1 MVNIFMQI
9 LDMSITASYVI
20 LAVMGVRL
28 LLRKAPKKYAYA
40 MWIAPL
46 FRLLCP
52 VSIQSVASAFN
63 FSPMHRAA
71 SQTGGELQFIPRD
84 VVIPQS
90 NAEIPPVDTVITPV
104 TSPVDTVIS
113 TVPPVMDTA
122 GTAPMPSVTPEAS
135 VNPLQVLIFV
145 GMIIWLIGMAVMVT
159 VSVVNYFRLK
169 KGLRFATRMEGN
181 VWQCETVRSPFL
193 VGLIK
198 PKIYLPYGLDE
209 QTEGYILAHER
220 YHLKRFDHIAK
231 LLGYTALTV
240 HWFNPLCHLAF
251 RLMNGDMEMSCDEH
265 VLERNNI
272 PTTQYSYSL
281 LTIATN
287 RRFPAATPLA
297 FAETGVKE
305 RMINVLKWKKPKK
318 WVSVVAVMVCVIL
331 LISCTTNPKVN
342 DTTADELQVGN
353 PAMLEFPGV
362 KWFVTP
368 DELKEAL
375 NITEEQI
382 LSEYIDTPEND
393 EGWDYDTYY
402 LDVADLVLFDREVT
416 YANFQFRRD
425 PGYDFGFDTAMV
437 MFAEDTDMQVL
448 KEELIDIYGTGVGSE
463 YEHYIYEK
471 AEKHYFTAHN
481 SKMEQ
486 TLEYMANAGYRYMD
500 DLEGN
505 PYKDALESPDHMH
518 YEWVATTGG
527 FLETYGI
534 TDLFKALRGEPYNA
548 DKTPL
553 QDDAVLEEMLNQFPW
568 ISIAIGNHSAAA
580 IRQDGT
586 GQVEDDAPR
595 YTNNYMEF
603 SAKFLSDYIHHD
615 YIPTKGSDP
624 AMLELPGMKWGDTPE
639 TIKSVLNLPEENYL
653 LDAQLAQT
661 RWLMVVGD
669 FNFFGEEVAYGRFHY
684 TRHLSTQ
691 DWALSSVE
699 LYYKEDTDMAAVK
712 EELIELYGAPNE
724 DLGFT
729 RYRIRKGEIEEYVDP
744 GFTSNFVDVDEPVFG
759 WWQSETKRGE
769 VLSEEIVDRMVAS
782 AIVDTSGVGTGLD
795 PADPASRDVVLDYLN
810 KESATLLHCSNN
822 KVSKNVMLPQYTTPY
837 AVYFDATTSIW
848 AQSYFQLNQVGYNY
862 VDDKTMLEFPRLKW
876 GASVE
881 EVKTALNIQEEQI
894 STDRFSEGSTFDTHY
909 LHVKDITFFGEEVP
923 IASFKFRSVD
933 EENLGLSYIMLFLD
947 EDTDMEHLQAEL
959 SYQYQNEGTG
969 EYFDTCKWEIKD
981 EVNFDPDADRRVEY
995 ELVEGK
1001 SRGGDAELWYL
1012 ADNPPSGS
1020 GFKLYEAARKIIE
1033 DPEFKTYNWV
1043 SSVKPRVMVKSEG
1056 LDALKTIYERNLGID
1071 PSVTDRWLEKRPLV
1085 WMSISNRSLQVAR
1098 AEMEGATDGE
1108 LALCTNNVVYID
1120 AQMLIELQYET
1131 QRLQKVLE
1139 SE

>member
-104 TSPVDTVIS
+104 TPPVDTVIS

-198 PKIYLPYGLDE
+198 PKIYLPYGLDDKTQE
-209 QTEGYILAHER
+209 YILAHER

-231 LLGYTALTV
+231 LLGYAALTI

-251 RLMNGDMEMSCDEH
+251 RLMNGDMEMSCDEY

-416 YANFQFRRD
+416 YAHFQFRRD
-425 PGYDFGFDTAMV
+425 PSYDFGFDTAMV

-534 TDLFKALRGEPYNA
+534 TDLFKALMGEPYNA

-568 ISIAIGNHSAAA
+568 ISIAIGNHTATA
-580 IRQDGT
+580 ITQSVT
-586 GQVEDDAPR
+586 GQADDDAPR

-615 YIPTKGSDP
+615 YIPAKGSDP

-699 LYYKEDTDMAAVK
+699 LYYKEDSDMAAVK

-759 WWQSETKRGE
+759 WWQSETKRAG

-894 STDRFSEGSTFDTHY
+894 TTDMLSEGGNFDTHL
-909 LHVKDITFFGEEVP
+909 LHVKDITFFGEEV
-923 IASFKFRSVD
+923 SLGCFKFRSVD
-933 EENLGLSYIMLFLD
+933 EENLGLSYVMLFLD

-959 SYQYQNEGTG
+959 SYHYQNEGTG
-969 EYFDTCKWEIKD
+969 EYFTSYSLSTGSAIH
-981 EVNFDPDADRRVEY
+981 VNVDPDELEY
-995 ELVEGK
+995 
-1001 SRGGDAELWYL
+1001 
-1012 ADNPPSGS
+1012 
-1020 GFKLYEAARKIIE
+1020 KLYEYKRCLDWAVDDDGKFRSSSIFADYKSKAVFEKINE
-1033 DPEFKTYNWV
+1033 PGLRTYNWV
-1043 SSVKPRVMVKSEG
+1043 SPVKAAEVIDPEG
-1056 LDALKTIYERNLGID
+1056 LDAMKTLYERNLDID
-1071 PSVTDRWLEKRPLV
+1071 PSLTDEWLEKRPLV
-1085 WMSISNRSLQVAR
+1085 HMSMANRSEQAIR
-1098 AEMEGATDGE
+1098 AELEGVTEGE
-1108 LALCTNNVVYID
+1108 LTLATNNIVVLD